1 MATRDEMARS
11 FGVAASTYESG
22 RPDYPIEAVRWMLDP
37 VVDGLTSI
45 RAVDVGAG
53 TGKLTRVVEALGAQT
68 VAIDPD
74 ADMLARLHAGL
85 PAVPTFLGTA
95 ERMPLPD
102 ASVDAVVLGQA
113 WHWVDV
119 EAASAEA
126 GRVLRSGGV
135 LGLIWNI
142 RDESV
147 DWVSEMSDVMHSS
160 NAEIMIA
167 EGGPEVGE
175 PFGALERRS
184 WAWMRP
190 MTRDALFD
198 MARSRS
204 YLITAEPDDRAR
216 IERELAALFDRIGA
230 TEDAVIQLPYVTRA
244 FRTIRP

>member
-22 RPDYPIEAVRWMLDP
+22 RPDYPVEAVRWMLDP
-37 VVDGLTSI
+37 VVDSETSI
-45 RAVDVGAG
+45 RVVDVGAG

-68 VAIDPD
+68 VALDPD
-74 ADMLARLHAGL
+74 TDMLARLHAEL
-85 PAVPTFLGTA
+85 PAIPTFLGTA

-102 ASVDAVVLGQA
+102 ASVDAVVLAQA

-119 EAASAEA
+119 GAASAEA

-135 LGLIWNI
+135 LGLIWNV

-147 DWVSEMSDVMHSS
+147 DWVSEMSDIMHSS

-167 EGGPEVGE
+167 EGGPVVGE
-175 PFGALERRS
+175 PFGGLERRS
-184 WAWMRP
+184 WSWTRP

-204 YLITAEPDDRAR
+204 YLITAEPGDRAR
-216 IERELAALFDRIGA
+216 IEPELAVLFDRIGA
-230 TEDAVIQLPYVTRA
+230 TEDAVIRLPYITRA